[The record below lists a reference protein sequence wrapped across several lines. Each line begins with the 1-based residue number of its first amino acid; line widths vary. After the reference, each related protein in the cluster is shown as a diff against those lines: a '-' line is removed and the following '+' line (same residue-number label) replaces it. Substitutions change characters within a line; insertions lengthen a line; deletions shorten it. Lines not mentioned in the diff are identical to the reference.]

1 MLNTSLIVQ
10 ILLLTAKNTFL
21 LFVNFLSNTQIC
33 GMTCICFF
41 FFSYMSFIFQAMK

>member
-33 GMTCICFF
+33 GMTCI

>member
-21 LFVNFLSNTQIC
+21 LFVIFLSNTQIC
-33 GMTCICFF
+33 GMHLFF
-41 FFSYMSFIFQAMK
+41 CFFSYMSFIFQAMK